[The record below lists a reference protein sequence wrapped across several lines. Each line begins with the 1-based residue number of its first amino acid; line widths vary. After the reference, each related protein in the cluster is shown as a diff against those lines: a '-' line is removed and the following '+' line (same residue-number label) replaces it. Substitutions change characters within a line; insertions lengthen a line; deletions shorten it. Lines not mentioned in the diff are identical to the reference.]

1 MKFSIR
7 DLLLVTVIVALVLG
21 WWVRERQLASELARL
36 RLWRTAAG
44 ALEHELKDDGAEIKW
59 HFNAETPEVEYTLSG
74 HKRIY
79 SFSMGSV
86 SLDSYEPSNDVP
98 QESEASLHTSS
109 TPAPNPTKP

>member
-1 MKFSIR
+1 MKFTIR
-7 DLLLVTVIVALVLG
+7 DLFLVTLIVALGLG

-44 ALEHELKDDGAEIKW
+44 ALEHVLKNDGAEVKW
-59 HFNAETPEVEYTLSG
+59 HFDAEMPEVEYTLSG

-79 SFSMGSV
+79 SFSTGSV

-98 QESEASLHTSS
+98 QE
-109 TPAPNPTKP
+109 